1 MAKQLPLS
9 IWKWQTFIVQLYAIK
24 EFCLKWTILSKFK
37 KTEISKLVPQKKAAS
52 TEESN
57 LMAGQ
62 NDQ

>member
-1 MAKQLPLS
+1 M
-9 IWKWQTFIVQLYAIK
+9 QLYAIK